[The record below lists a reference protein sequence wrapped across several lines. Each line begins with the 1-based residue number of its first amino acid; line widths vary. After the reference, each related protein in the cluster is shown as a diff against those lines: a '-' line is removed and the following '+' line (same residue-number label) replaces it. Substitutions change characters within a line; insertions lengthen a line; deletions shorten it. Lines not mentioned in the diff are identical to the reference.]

1 MRELLWWRGTKV
13 IYDATVRRRGFE
25 PMPENVR
32 LRLRLLGRF
41 AASTDGV
48 LPQMLQVSAPRHR
61 GLLAYLAMQPTYAE
75 TRERLAT
82 LLWSDR
88 PDKQARQSLRQLLL
102 TLRQELEPAAIDVLR
117 VERDRVGLDP
127 ALVSVDVR
135 DLLALAQLDPAQE
148 IERAAETEYGIF
160 LDGVSLD
167 SEGFE
172 EWLRGERARVEAAAA
187 QMFLRSAERHDAAGH
202 GAPAVRAA
210 ERLVALDPLRES
222 AHRLLLRLLARYRG
236 RDAALVHVARLTALL
251 RDELDAGPE
260 PETAALIGEIEALQ
274 EKRASLPAPATPV
287 TVRPAEPPSEPAA
300 AEAAAPPAP
309 QFSRTTIGLAGA
321 GLAIALVVVG
331 VLLLEPSPAVQTSE
345 APTVAEP
352 PQAADAWRTPV
363 LAGVSPEVQALAAQG
378 VYPLLLLPFTAAADR
393 GEEKVLAD
401 RVTDDLTNELSR
413 VPALRV
419 IARATARGYAG
430 RPVDVAAIGNEL
442 GVRYVVE
449 GSVQLQDGHLRINA
463 ALIDVTTRLQVWA
476 DRFEREAA
484 ERFAV
489 QDEVAR
495 SIARHLN
502 VNVYAAE
509 GQRRGPPRAGD
520 PAIEELLAK
529 GWNGIIRS
537 FELGTTSGADSYFEE
552 VLRRQPGN
560 GSATLGL
567 AGYKLAVVA
576 QFLVPQREPHLS
588 EADGVGDQGAQRQSA
603 LAHGQLLSRPAAQAA
618 RRAEGRTRA
627 VRQGAGDES
636 ELRAGLCECR
646 TCDVARRPRRRGARA
661 CALCDPPQSE
671 GSESRSLEPVCR
683 PDRARAR
690 AGRRRA
696 RMDQACGRAASAQPV
711 QPREPRGGARAR
723 GRRARGR
730 QARRDPRRDRPLA
743 HPRRDGGA
751 ADQHLRPR
759 DGAAPADRG
768 VAQGAR
774 RNHRLS
780 PLPRQRIF
788 PAVSVKIGLPR
799 IFAPDLTT
807 CMTLA

>member
-1 MRELLWWRGTKV
+1 MR
-13 IYDATVRRRGFE
+13 
-25 PMPENVR
+25 ENVR

-41 AASTDGV
+41 AASTGGAS
-48 LPQMLQVSAPRHR
+48 PQLVQISAPRHR
-61 GLLAYLAMQPTYAE
+61 VLLAYLAMRPTYAE

-102 TLRQELEPAAIDVLR
+102 TLRQELEPAGIDVLR

-127 ALVSVDVR
+127 ALISVDVR
-135 DLLALAQLDPAQE
+135 ELLALAQLDAEQE
-148 IERAAETEYGIF
+148 IERAAETEYGTF

-187 QMFLRSAERHDAAGH
+187 QMFLRCAERHDAAGR
-202 GAPAVRAA
+202 GAPAIRAA

-260 PETAALIGEIEALQ
+260 PETAALIAEIEALQ
-274 EKRASLPAPATPV
+274 ERRASLPAPATPV
-287 TVRPAEPPSEPAA
+287 TVRPAEPPPEPAP
-300 AEAAAPPAP
+300 AEAAARPAP
-309 QFSRTTIGLAGA
+309 QFSRTAIGLAGA
-321 GLAIALVVVG
+321 GLVIALVVAA
-331 VLLLEPSPAVQTSE
+331 VLLFEPSPAVQTSA
-345 APTVAEP
+345 APAVAEP
-352 PQAADAWRTPV
+352 PQDAWRTPV

-393 GEEKVLAD
+393 GDEKVLAD

-449 GSVQLQDGHLRINA
+449 GSVQLQDGRLRINA

-476 DRFEREAA
+476 DRFEHEAA

-509 GQRRGPPRAGD
+509 GQRRGPPRPGD

-588 EADGVGDQGAQRQSA
+588 EAEALVTKVLNANPRSHMGNYYRGLLHKLRGEPKDA
-603 LAHGQLLSRPAAQAA
+603 LAQFAKVLEMNPSFAPAYAN
-618 RRAEGRTRA
+618 
-627 VRQGAGDES
+627 AGHVMS
-636 ELRAGLCECR
+636 
-646 TCDVARRPRRRGARA
+646 
-661 CALCDPPQSE
+661 
-671 GSESRSLEPVCR
+671 
-683 PDRARAR
+683 R
-690 AGRRRA
+690 AGR
-696 RMDQACGRAASAQPV
+696 
-711 QPREPRGGARAR
+711 
-723 GRRARGR
+723 
-730 QARRDPRRDRPLA
+730 
-743 HPRRDGGA
+743 
-751 ADQHLRPR
+751 ADEALEHVRY
-759 DGAAPADRG
+759 AI
-768 VAQGAR
+768 
-774 RNHRLS
+774 RLS
-780 PLPRQRIF
+780 PKDPNLGHWSLYAGQIELERRRDAAALEWIKRAVALHPRSPFNHASLAAALALAGDAAGAARHAAILAEIA
-788 PAVSVKIGLPR
+788 PWLTLDVMVERLTSTSDPDMAPRRLIEGLR
-799 IFAPDLTT
+799 KAFAGTT
-807 CMTLA
+807 G

>member
-1 MRELLWWRGTKV
+1 MCCGWSVTGSVSIPHWSASTC
-13 IYDATVRRRGFE
+13 A
-25 PMPENVR
+25 NCWR
-32 LRLRLLGRF
+32 LR
-41 AASTDGV
+41 
-48 LPQMLQVSAPRHR
+48 
-61 GLLAYLAMQPTYAE
+61 
-75 TRERLAT
+75 
-82 LLWSDR
+82 
-88 PDKQARQSLRQLLL
+88 SLDS
-102 TLRQELEPAAIDVLR
+102 E
-117 VERDRVGLDP
+117 
-127 ALVSVDVR
+127 
-135 DLLALAQLDPAQE
+135 QE

-187 QMFLRSAERHDAAGH
+187 QMFLRCAERHDAAGR
-202 GAPAVRAA
+202 GAPAIRAA

-260 PETAALIGEIEALQ
+260 PETAALIAEIEALQ
-274 EKRASLPAPATPV
+274 ERRASVAAP
-287 TVRPAEPPSEPAA
+287 EPAA
-300 AEAAAPPAP
+300 PVRQPTLLTAEAVAPPAP
-309 QFSRTTIGLAGA
+309 RFSRITIGLAGA
-321 GLAIALVVVG
+321 GLAIALVVAA
-331 VLLLEPSPAVQTSE
+331 VLMFEPSPAVQTSE
-345 APTVAEP
+345 APAVAEP
-352 PQAADAWRTPV
+352 PQAADAWRTPA

-393 GEEKVLAD
+393 GDEKVLAD

-449 GSVQLQDGHLRINA
+449 GSVQLQDGRLRINA
-463 ALIDVTTRLQVWA
+463 ALIDVATRLQVWA

-484 ERFAV
+484 DRFAV
-489 QDEVAR
+489 QDEIAR

-509 GQRRGPPRAGD
+509 GQRRGPPRPGD

-567 AGYKLAVVA
+567 AGYKLGGGRAVPGA
-576 QFLVPQREPHLS
+576 AARAAPERS
-588 EADGVGDQGAQRQSA
+588 RRAGDQGAQRQSA
-603 LAHGQLLSRPAAQAA
+603 LAHGQLLSRAAAQAA
-618 RRAEGRTRA
+618 RRAEGRARP
-627 VRQGAGDES
+627 VRQGARDES
-636 ELRAGLCECR
+636 ELRAGLRQRR
-646 TCDVARRPRRRGARA
+646 TRDVACRPRRRGAGA
-661 CALCDPPQSE
+661 CALRDPPQSE
-671 GSESRSLEPVCR
+671 GSESRPLEPVCR

-690 AGRRRA
+690 ARRRRA
-696 RMDQACGRAASAQPV
+696 RMDQARGCAASAQPV
-711 QPREPRGGARAR
+711 QPREPRGGARACRRR
-723 GRRARGR
+723 GRGRAGT
-730 QARRDPRRDRPLA
+730 PRSS
-743 HPRRDGGA
+743 PR
-751 ADQHLRPR
+751 
-759 DGAAPADRG
+759 
-768 VAQGAR
+768 
-774 RNHRLS
+774 S
-780 PLPRQRIF
+780 PPGS
-788 PAVSVKIGLPR
+788 PSTSWWSG
-799 IFAPDLTT
+799 
-807 CMTLA
+807 